1 LIRAGLGLGLV
12 VIFKSKINAS
22 EFLFIMMAEIDGF
35 VLAG

>member
-1 LIRAGLGLGLV
+1 LIRAGLGLGL